1 MVNIKDLPKAERP
14 REKLIRYGASAL
26 SATELLA
33 VLISSGN
40 QDDSALSLA
49 ARVLS
54 LDPKG
59 LNGLYDLQPEEL
71 MKIKG
76 IGPAAAGR
84 ILAALELGK
93 RLACAPPDG
102 KIEVNDPKSVAD
114 IFMGDMRHL
123 RQEKLQVLMLNTK
136 GEFMAREDVCI
147 GGTYSAFAG
156 PREVFANAVRRGAY
170 GVIIA
175 HNHPSGDP
183 SPSSEDLAL
192 TRQLAA
198 AGKVLGIELLDHII
212 IGDGR
217 FISLRQQ
224 GVFKSEEDP

>member
-1 MVNIKDLPKAERP
+1 MLGIKDLPPAERP
-14 REKLIRYGASAL
+14 REKMAKYGASAL

-40 QDDSALSLA
+40 SNDSAISLA

-54 LDPKG
+54 IDPKG
-59 LNGLYDLQPEEL
+59 LRGLSNVQPEEL

-76 IGPAAAGR
+76 IGQASAGR
-84 ILAALELGK
+84 ITAALELGR
-93 RLACAPPDG
+93 RLASAPPAE
-102 KIEVNDPKSVAD
+102 KIEVKDAKAVAD

-123 RQEKLQVLMLNTK
+123 QQEKLQVLMLNTK
-136 GEFMAREDVCI
+136 GEFMAREDVSL
-147 GGTYSAFAG
+147 GGVYSAFAG
-156 PREVFANAVRRGAY
+156 PREIFANAVRKGAY

-183 SPSSEDLAL
+183 SPSSDDLAL

-212 IGDGR
+212 IGDGS
-217 FISLRQQ
+217 FVSLRQQ
-224 GVFKSEEDP
+224 GVIEKD

>member
-1 MVNIKDLPKAERP
+1 MVGIKDLPQAERP

-40 QDDSALSLA
+40 RDDSALSLA
-49 ARVLS
+49 SRVLS
-54 LDPKG
+54 LETKG
-59 LNGLYDLQPEEL
+59 ISSLGNLQPEEL
-71 MKIKG
+71 MKVKG
-76 IGPAAAGR
+76 IGPAATAR

-93 RLACAPPDG
+93 RLACAPPAG
-102 KIEVNDPKSVAD
+102 RIEVSDPKSAAD
-114 IFMGDMRHL
+114 IFMADMRHL
-123 RQEKLQVLMLNTK
+123 QQEKLQVLMLNTK
-136 GEFMAREDVCI
+136 GEFMAREDVCV
-147 GGTYSAFAG
+147 GGRYSAFAG
-156 PREVFANAVRRGAY
+156 PREVFANAVRKGAY

-198 AGKVLGIELLDHII
+198 AGKVLGIELLDQPQAA
-212 IGDGR
+212 GR
-217 FISLRQQ
+217 SQKRRKCLKKAQKQ
-224 GVFKSEEDP
+224 SN